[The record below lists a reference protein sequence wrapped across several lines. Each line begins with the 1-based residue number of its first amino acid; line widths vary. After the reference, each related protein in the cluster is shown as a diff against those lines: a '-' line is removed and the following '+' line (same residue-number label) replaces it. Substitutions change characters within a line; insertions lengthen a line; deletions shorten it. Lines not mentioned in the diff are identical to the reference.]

1 MRVVIGNLPV
11 MSVGRVAATV
21 GSLVRV
27 GDLLVR
33 MHDRVLHLPGLV
45 SGVPAEVGELP
56 TGYDPP
62 RSAVDVIAEG
72 LTPDD
77 VRMIVEQPQTRQ
89 HAVAEAVGRVRA
101 AERDLRRLGVRHGGE
116 R

>member
-33 MHDRVLHLPGLV
+33 LHDRVLHLPGFTP
-45 SGVPAEVGELP
+45 GEIGELP
-56 TGYDPP
+56 AGYDPP

-77 VRMIVEQPQTRQ
+77 VRAIVEQPQTRQ

-101 AERDLRRLGVRHGGE
+101 AERDLRRLGVHSRGE
-116 R
+116 L